1 MKLDITSSA
10 IEKGIDIA
18 KSFLEKLIGPTVEE
32 TGLLIKDQISSC
44 EDLPVLKA
52 SLFLK
57 TYPFSDSSKLNNSF
71 FFIGS
76 RPNENSL
83 YT

>member
-1 MKLDITSSA
+1 MYNNYLPIESIQERDIDLLLLEEFNCNEDFIQWFVLINNLPLLKKLD
-10 IEKGIDIA
+10 
-18 KSFLEKLIGPTVEE
+18 V
-32 TGLLIKDQISSC
+32 
-44 EDLPVLKA
+44 
-52 SLFLK
+52 K

>member
-1 MKLDITSSA
+1 MTDHQQQRRI
-10 IEKGIDIA
+10 
-18 KSFLEKLIGPTVEE
+18 SFLRKMILELAKGNFQYRIELSG
-32 TGLLIKDQISSC
+32 IKDTI
-44 EDLPVLKA
+44 EDF
-52 SLFLK
+52 SLLMNMLAVK